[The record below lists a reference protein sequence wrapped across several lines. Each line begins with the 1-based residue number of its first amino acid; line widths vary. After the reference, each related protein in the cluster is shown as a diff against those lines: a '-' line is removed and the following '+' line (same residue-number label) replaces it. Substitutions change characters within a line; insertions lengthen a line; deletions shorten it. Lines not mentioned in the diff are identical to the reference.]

1 MKNPFKVLT
10 KQEFFTSIGIIAII
24 TLLSILVIILS
35 IQRRNVKTSTNRA
48 QSMDADRI
56 YLQRSMGFGIEDYYR
71 DSRDTELQSTYP
83 IYRRHKTWLEDE
95 IDAYWIDPVETGLV
109 SLSEDN
115 DNRIRDSL
123 ESNNR

>member
-1 MKNPFKVLT
+1 
-10 KQEFFTSIGIIAII
+10 
-24 TLLSILVIILS
+24 
-35 IQRRNVKTSTNRA
+35 
-48 QSMDADRI
+48 MDADRI